1 MKLIRCTILTLFQ
14 LDETVTMHNISK
26 TILLL
31 FLGLLTACAN
41 MPTSLDQAKPEV
53 SVADFKQIS
62 AEKYRIK
69 LRLKNPNPVPIP
81 VAGLNYK
88 LQINDKEFAE
98 GESKES
104 ITIPASGEEFLEID
118 VASNLKSFLGG
129 GLDGITSLLKRQV
142 NYKLSG
148 NLSLSDSDSVPQVP
162 FEQKGEISLN
172 LK

>member
-1 MKLIRCTILTLFQ
+1 
-14 LDETVTMHNISK
+14 MHNISK

-81 VAGLNYK
+81 VTGLNYK

-104 ITIPASGEEFLEID
+104 ITIPASGEEFLEVD

-129 GLDGITSLLKRQV
+129 GVDAVTTLFKRQV
-142 NYKLSG
+142 NYRLSG
-148 NLSLSDSDSVPQVP
+148 NLSISDSVPQFP
-162 FEQKGEISLN
+162 FEQTGEIPLG

>member
-1 MKLIRCTILTLFQ
+1 
-14 LDETVTMHNISK
+14 MHNISK

-81 VAGLNYK
+81 VTGLNYK

>member
-1 MKLIRCTILTLFQ
+1 
-14 LDETVTMHNISK
+14 MHNILSK

-31 FLGLLTACAN
+31 FLGLLTACSN
-41 MPTSLDQAKPEV
+41 MPTSLDQAKPEI

-81 VAGLNYK
+81 VTGLNYK
-88 LQINDKEFAE
+88 LHLNDKEFAQ

-104 ITIPASGEEFLEID
+104 ITIPASGEEFLELD

-129 GLDGITSLLKRQV
+129 GVDAMTTLLKRQM

-148 NLSLSDSDSVPQVP
+148 NLSISDSVPQMP